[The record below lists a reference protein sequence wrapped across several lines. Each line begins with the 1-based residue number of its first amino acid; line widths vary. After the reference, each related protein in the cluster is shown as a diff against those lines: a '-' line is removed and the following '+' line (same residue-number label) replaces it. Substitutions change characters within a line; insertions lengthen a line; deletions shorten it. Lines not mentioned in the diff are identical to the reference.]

1 MPALNVST
9 GKIPV
14 VCFSDNGKA
23 WEETIKF
30 LIGFIVQM
38 LLVVVIVVSDGDGA
52 HVARDVGL
60 AILLHHHRPGGQDVK
75 CRSTWKTCWTDHQGR
90 QRWFQQ

>member
-1 MPALNVST
+1 MPVLNIST

-14 VCFSDNGKA
+14 VCFSKDNGKA

-60 AILLHHHRPGGQDVK
+60 AILLHHHRPGGQDK
-75 CRSTWKTCWTDHQGR
+75 DSGCEMSINLENLLDGSPR
-90 QRWFQQ
+90 

>member
-75 CRSTWKTCWTDHQGR
+75 C
-90 QRWFQQ
+90 